1 MQETTALAQ
10 GLQLIPQS
18 VDIHS
23 MEAPVGKRRE
33 DMVAVVGAESST
45 NTKQLAELLGLFAIP
60 QVCYSF
66 IYLQY
71 VSSECLA

>member
-1 MQETTALAQ
+1 
-10 GLQLIPQS
+10 
-18 VDIHS
+18 

-60 QVCYSF
+60 QVCYYL

-71 VSSECLA
+71 VSSVVRVLGIIHNDIDQL